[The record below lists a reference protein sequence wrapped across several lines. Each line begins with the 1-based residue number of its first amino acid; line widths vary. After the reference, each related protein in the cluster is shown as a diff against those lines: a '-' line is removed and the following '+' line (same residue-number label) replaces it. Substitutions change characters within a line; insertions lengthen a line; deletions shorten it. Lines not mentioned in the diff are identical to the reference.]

1 MNLQMKNPKSY
12 ALSKK
17 EQPTTFEKSH
27 EIQILSKFC
36 SVNLYDYDLTQQVG
50 KQCHDNFF
58 GPRYKLQS
66 IYIIQ
71 HRIQK

>member
-1 MNLQMKNPKSY
+1 MNEIKLWDQCVFGTFVTFGRRS
-12 ALSKK
+12 AK
-17 EQPTTFEKSH
+17 ENY
-27 EIQILSKFC
+27 IL
-36 SVNLYDYDLTQQVG
+36 VDRDLTETQQVG

-71 HRIQK
+71 HRTQK